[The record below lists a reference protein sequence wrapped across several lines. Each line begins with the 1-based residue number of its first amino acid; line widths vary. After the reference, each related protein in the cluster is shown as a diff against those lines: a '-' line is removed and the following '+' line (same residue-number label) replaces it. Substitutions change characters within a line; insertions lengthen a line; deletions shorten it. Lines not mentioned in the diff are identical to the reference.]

1 MSIQQIKQIRKG
13 VWEVENNPVPIRIYG
28 TEKIVNAMEE
38 DVINQARNVS
48 QLPGIVK
55 ASLVMPDGHK
65 GYGFPIGGVAAFDME
80 KGIVSPGGVGYDINC
95 LSGDTNIL
103 CEQGYYVKIKDFEE
117 NWEKKSLI
125 SYDLSNGYSEVTTV
139 KKFIK
144 FKPKNSVYKII
155 TKSGEEI
162 TATEDHPFWT
172 PKGMLTVKNLKI
184 GEKLGMYH
192 LKGVPYEEPGDEEI
206 LNWNKIKENLI
217 ILEKTFQGNTMQQV
231 MTQLKK
237 IKILPLKYNSPQI
250 SYLLKIIGFV
260 LGDGCLYFQNK
271 KGKGTVSFS
280 GKLEDLEQI
289 RMDILK
295 LGFTPSKIY
304 SRKKHCKIKTEYK
317 CYEFENTE
325 HSIKVVDSSFAVL
338 LFSLGVPIGKKV
350 VQEYKISSWI
360 LKSKL
365 WQKRLF
371 LASLFGAEMSFPKV
385 TRNGYNFDAP
395 CFSMSKSKKFEE
407 NGKKFMLQIID
418 IISDFGI
425 KTQKIGKREGKK
437 ENKSVR
443 FKIMVSNDTENLIK
457 FYETIN
463 FEYNKSKRNE
473 SNVVVQYLKI
483 KNKVIKEREEKAKE
497 AGKLYENGKNPSEI
511 YSLLISQWVNKRFL
525 ERSIYRGRKGSPRI
539 AMNFETYGEYKKSI
553 TDDGKERYVWDEVVK
568 IEKVNFNDY
577 VYDFT
582 VEHKDHNFIANKFIV
597 SNCGVRLLTTPLTEQ
612 DIKPRLKILV
622 DELYRNIPSG
632 VGKGGILKLGIDKI
646 DEVGR
651 MGAKWA
657 IENGYGIKQ
666 DLNFTEEN
674 GCIDGADTCKVSQRA
689 KMRGRDQLG
698 TLGSGNHFLE
708 IQRVEEIYDEDIAK
722 KFGLFK
728 GQITVMVHC
737 GSRGYGHQI
746 CDDYIKILL
755 SATRKYGINLSDPE
769 LVCAPLNSK
778 EGNDYIKAMHCGVNY
793 AFCNREMITHWIR
806 ECFERQKFNIDLK
819 LVYDVCHNIA
829 KFEKHKVD
837 GEERLLC
844 VHRKGATR
852 AFAAGRDEI
861 PESYRNVG
869 QPVIVP
875 GSMGT
880 SSYVLVGTE
889 RAMEETFGSVCHGAG
904 RVMSRAG
911 GIRTWK
917 GEDIMKEMERKG
929 QVIKSES
936 LKVLAEEHPSV
947 YKDIDEVVKSV
958 ELAGLSKVV
967 AKVVPLGII
976 KG

>member
-1 MSIQQIKQIRKG
+1 MSVRQIKQIRKG
-13 VWEVENNPVPIRIYG
+13 VWEIENKPVPIKIYG
-28 TEKIVNAMEE
+28 TEKIINAMEE
-38 DVINQARNVS
+38 DVISQARNVS
-48 QLPGIVK
+48 LLPGIVK

-103 CEQGYYVKIKDFEE
+103 CEHGYYVKIKDFEE
-117 NWEKKSLI
+117 NWKKKSLLC
-125 SYDLSNGYSEVTTV
+125 YDLSNGYSEVTSI
-139 KKFIK
+139 KNFIK

-172 PKGMLTVKNLKI
+172 PKGMLNVRDLKI
-184 GEKLGMYH
+184 GDKLGMEH
-192 LKGVPYEEPGDEEI
+192 FKGVHYEEPSDEEI
-206 LNWNKIKENLI
+206 LNENKIKENLI
-217 ILEKTFQGNTMQQV
+217 FLGKTFQENTMQQV

-237 IKILPLKYNSPQI
+237 IKILPLKYNSIQI
-250 SYLLKIIGFV
+250 SYLLKIFGFV
-260 LGDGCLYFQNK
+260 LGDGCIYFQNK
-271 KGKGTVSFS
+271 KGKIIVEFY
-280 GKLEDLEQI
+280 GKPEDLQEI
-289 RMDILK
+289 REDILK
-295 LGFTPSKIY
+295 LGFTSSKIY
-304 SRKKHCKIKTEYK
+304 SRKKQCKIKTEYK
-317 CYEFENTE
+317 DYEFENRK
-325 HSIKVVDSSFAVL
+325 HSIKVVSSSFAAL
-338 LFSLGVPIGKKV
+338 LFSLGVPADKKIAR
-350 VQEYKISSWI
+350 EYQIPSWI
-360 LKSKL
+360 LKSRL

-371 LASLFGAEMSFPKV
+371 LASLFGAKMSSPKV
-385 TRNGYNFDAP
+385 NNKGYNFDTP
-395 CFSMSKSKKFEE
+395 CFSIIKSKKFEK
-407 NGKKFMLQIID
+407 NGRQFMYQIVD
-418 IISDFGI
+418 MLSNFGI
-425 KTQKIGKREGKK
+425 KTQKIGKRKEGKFL
-437 ENKSVR
+437 R
-443 FKIMVSNDTENLIK
+443 FKIMVSNDTENLIN
-457 FYETIN
+457 FYETVN
-463 FEYNKSKRNE
+463 FEYNKDKRNK
-473 SNVVVQYLKI
+473 SNGVIQYLKF

-497 AGKLYENGKNPSEI
+497 AGKLYENGKNPSEM
-511 YSLLISQWVNKRFL
+511 
-525 ERSIYRGRKGSPRI
+525 EGSPRI
-539 AMNFETYGEYKKSI
+539 PLNFETYCEYKKGI
-553 TDDGKERYVWDEVVK
+553 TDDGKEEYVWDEVVK

-597 SNCGVRLLTTPLTEQ
+597 SNCGVRLLATPLTEH
-612 DIKPRLKILV
+612 DIKPRLKILI
-622 DELYRNIPSG
+622 DKLYKNIPSG
-632 VGKGGILKLGIDKI
+632 VGEGGILKLGIDKI

-651 MGAKWA
+651 LGAKWA
-657 IENGYGIKQ
+657 IENGYGIKR

-674 GCIDGADTCKVSQRA
+674 GCIDDTGTYKVSQRA
-689 KMRGRDQLG
+689 KTRGRDQLG

-708 IQRVEEIYDEDIAK
+708 IQKVEEIYNENIANR
-722 KFGLFK
+722 FGLFK

-755 SATRKYGINLSDPE
+755 SATKKYGINLSDSE

-793 AFCNREMITHWIR
+793 AFCNREMITHLIR
-806 ECFERQKFNIDLK
+806 ETFENLKFNVEMK

-829 KFEKHKVD
+829 KFERHKVD
-837 GEERLLC
+837 GEEKLLC

-852 AFAAGRDEI
+852 AFATGRDEI

-911 GIRTWK
+911 GIRTWR
-917 GEDIMKEMERKG
+917 GEDIIKEMERKG
-929 QVIKSES
+929 QVIKSKS
-936 LKVLAEEHPSV
+936 PKVLAEEHPSV

-958 ELAGLSKVV
+958 ELAGLSKLV

>member
-1 MSIQQIKQIRKG
+1 MSIQKIKQIRKG
-13 VWEVENNPVPIRIYG
+13 VWEIENKPVPIRIYG

-103 CEQGYYVKIKDFEE
+103 CEHGYYVKIKDFEE
-117 NWEKKSLI
+117 NRRGKSLI
-125 SYDLSNGYSEVTTV
+125 SYDLSKGYSEVTSI

-172 PKGMLTVKNLKI
+172 PKGMLEVKNLKI
-184 GEKLGMYH
+184 GEKLGMEH
-192 LKGVPYEEPGDEEI
+192 FKGVPYEEPGAQEI
-206 LNWNKIKENLI
+206 LNENKIKENLI
-217 ILEKTFQGNTMQQV
+217 ILEKTFRGNTIQQV
-231 MTQLKK
+231 MAQLKK
-237 IKILPLKYNSPQI
+237 IKILPLKYNSPQLP
-250 SYLLKIIGFV
+250 YLLKIIGFM
-260 LGDGCLYFQNK
+260 LIGGCLYFENK
-271 KGKGTVSFS
+271 KGNGIVVFY
-280 GKLEDLEQI
+280 GEREDLEEM
-289 RMDILK
+289 RKDILK
-295 LGFTPSKIY
+295 LGFTP
-304 SRKKHCKIKTEYK
+304 
-317 CYEFENTE
+317 EFEKE
-325 HSIKVVDSSFAVL
+325 LIMKVVSNSFAAL
-338 LFSLGVPIGKKV
+338 LFSLGVHMGRNVEGGYEIP
-350 VQEYKISSWI
+350 SWI

-371 LASLFGAEMSFPKV
+371 LASLFGAEMSFPRV
-385 TRNGYNFDAP
+385 TGNNFSP
-395 CFSMSKSKKFEE
+395 PYLFVSRSKKFEK
-407 NGKKFMLQIID
+407 NGKIFMLQITD
-418 IISDFGI
+418 LLSEFGI
-425 KTQKIGKREGKK
+425 KTQKPGGGE
-437 ENKSVR
+437 SSMQ
-443 FKIMVSNDTENLIK
+443 FKIMVSDDIKNLSN

-463 FEYNKSKRNE
+463 FEYNRSKRNE
-473 SNVVVQYLKI
+473 SNAIVQYLKI
-483 KNKVIKEREEKAKE
+483 KDKVVREREEKAKIAKE
-497 AGKLYENGKNPSEI
+497 LYKNGKSPSEI
-511 YSLLISQWVNKRFL
+511 YSMLVSEYVCKGFL
-525 ERSIYRGRKGSPRI
+525 EQSLYRRRKGNPRVPK
-539 AMNFETYGEYKKSI
+539 NFEGYEKYGKEI
-553 TDDGKERYVWDEVVK
+553 MDGKKGYVWDEIAK
-568 IEKVNFNDY
+568 IEKVNFNDF

-612 DIKPRLKILV
+612 DIKPRLKILT
-622 DELYRNIPSG
+622 DELYQNIPSG

-651 MGAKWA
+651 LGAKWA

-666 DLNFTEEN
+666 DLNFTEED
-674 GCIDGADTCKVSQRA
+674 GCIDDVDTGKVSQRA

-708 IQRVEEIYDEDIAK
+708 IQRVEEIYNEDIAK

-755 SATRKYGINLSDPE
+755 SATKKYGINLPDWE

-806 ECFERQKFNIDLK
+806 ETFENLKFNIDLK

-852 AFAAGRDEI
+852 AFAAGRSEI

-889 RAMEETFGSVCHGAG
+889 KAMEETFGSVCHGAG

-911 GIRTWK
+911 GIRTWR

-929 QVIKSES
+929 QVIKSAS
-936 LKVLAEEHPSV
+936 LKVLAEEHPGV

-958 ELAGLSKVV
+958 ELAGLSKLV